1 MLTTNARMIRGYAII
16 AKGDDPQKVGKD
28 EYKIPSQSG
37 EGHYLVKK
45 GYRVWSCTCP
55 DHTFRN
61 VDCKHINAVR
71 FWLKLKDKLVEEVKE
86 RLIFRTEKTETKC
99 PYCSSMGIV
108 RDGVRKNK
116 GDPKQVFFCK
126 ECKKRFSINEGFKY
140 MKNDQKI
147 ITLSL
152 DLYFKGVSQNGITDH
167 IKQFYGAKV
176 SQPTIHRWIK
186 KYTNI
191 INDYV
196 KTLTPDVSGMWA
208 IDEMMLKCNG
218 EWNWLWNL
226 MDTDTR
232 FLISSMISE
241 GKTRDVDTARI
252 PLEEAKKMTGRI
264 PDVIISDGLPAYE
277 RAVEKGFKKKT
288 THVRDIAITDT
299 EHNNNKIERL
309 HGTVRDR
316 NKVQRG
322 LKELIPSKTF
332 VEGFKTYYNFI
343 RPHQALNGKTPAE
356 QAGIDLGLKGDRW
369 AGIIK
374 QSVKEMKK

>member
-1 MLTTNARMIRGYAII
+1 MMTTNARQIRGYAII
-16 AKGDDPQKVGKD
+16 AKGDDPQEVGKD
-28 EYKIPSQSG
+28 EYKIPSQSK

-45 GYRVWSCTCP
+45 GYRVWTCTCP
-55 DHTFRN
+55 DHVFRQ
-61 VDCKHINAVR
+61 VDCKHINAVQ
-71 FWLKLKDKLVEEVKE
+71 FWLKLKDRLVEEARE
-86 RLIFRTEKTETKC
+86 RIVFKIRGEQTVKC
-99 PYCSSMGIV
+99 PHCSSENIMKKGQ
-108 RDGVRKNK
+108 RKNK
-116 GDPKQVFFCK
+116 AGEKRLYLCRVCG
-126 ECKKRFSINEGFKY
+126 KKFSMDSGFKN
-140 MKNDQKI
+140 MKNESKI

-152 DLYFKGVSQNGITDH
+152 DLYFKGISQNSITDH
-167 IKQFYGAKV
+167 LKQFYDVTVNQSTV
-176 SQPTIHRWIK
+176 SRWIS
-186 KYTNI
+186 KYVKI
-191 INDYV
+191 IGDYV
-196 KTLTPDVSGMWA
+196 ETLTPDVSGMWA

-241 GKTRDVDTARI
+241 GKTRDIDTARI

-277 RAVEKGFKKKT
+277 KAVEKSLKKKT

-322 LKELIPSKTF
+322 LKEIVPSKTF
-332 VEGFKTYYNFI
+332 VEGFKAYYNFI

-356 QAGIDLGLKGDRW
+356 KAGIDLGLEGDRW
-369 AGIIK
+369 AELIER
-374 QSVKEMKK
+374 STRRR